1 MCSRGN
7 VAASEEYMNNL
18 KAIRRMAAFTQ
29 YRLAVRS
36 GVSRTRLSLAESGD
50 VQLTSEERRRIGEIL
65 FQELHRQAATIN
77 QALAQN
83 REEYVRA

>member
-1 MCSRGN
+1 MSRGN

-50 VQLTSEERRRIGEIL
+50 VELTSQEEQKL
-65 FQELHRQAATIN
+65 KKVLLKELQRQAQAIN
-77 QALAQN
+77 EALTQKQQ
-83 REEYVRA
+83 EEVHV

>member
-1 MCSRGN
+1 MSRGN

-50 VQLTSEERRRIGEIL
+50 VELTSQEEQKLRKVPH
-65 FQELHRQAATIN
+65 QELQRQAQAIN
-77 QALAQN
+77 EALTQKQQ
-83 REEYVRA
+83 EEVRV